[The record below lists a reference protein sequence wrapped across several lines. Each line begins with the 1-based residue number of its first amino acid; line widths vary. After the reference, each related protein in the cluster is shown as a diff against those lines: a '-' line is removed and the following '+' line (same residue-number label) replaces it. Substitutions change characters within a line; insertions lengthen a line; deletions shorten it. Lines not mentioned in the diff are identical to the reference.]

1 MVGPAAPANHDHR
14 RQQRRKT
21 EPCNKTGRDNA
32 LRVIY
37 PPFIPQAFFSPHVA
51 RKNLT
56 GRTGKMATNHQCG
69 HENNNNASR
78 ARSTSACYIT
88 SVSQDLTLS
97 LMM

>member
-1 MVGPAAPANHDHR
+1 MTIAGSSVGKPNLATKPGEITHCASS
-14 RQQRRKT
+14 T
-21 EPCNKTGRDNA
+21 
-32 LRVIY
+32 
-37 PPFIPQAFFSPHVA
+37 PPFIPQAFFNPHVA